1 MHLLIIQ
8 KTVMKQ
14 SSIEILLNL
23 HNALEKIELRLELAR
38 IKTSQNIVEHI
49 L

>member
-23 HNALEKIELRLELAR
+23 HNALEKIELRYESVKIR
-38 IKTSQNIVEHI
+38 TSQNIVEHI